1 MPRSSSPAR
10 QEVMHLIHELPS
22 EVLLILES
30 LTLPDLGALQTIL
43 PVHRLLIEAIAIEQ
57 IASCLADGAATV
69 YVGRNEPLTISKLVN
84 ANIY

>member
-1 MPRSSSPAR
+1 MPRSSSPGR

-43 PVHRLLIEAIAIEQ
+43 PVYRLLIEAIAIEQ

-69 YVGRNEPLTISKLVN
+69 YVGRMNL
-84 ANIY
+84 